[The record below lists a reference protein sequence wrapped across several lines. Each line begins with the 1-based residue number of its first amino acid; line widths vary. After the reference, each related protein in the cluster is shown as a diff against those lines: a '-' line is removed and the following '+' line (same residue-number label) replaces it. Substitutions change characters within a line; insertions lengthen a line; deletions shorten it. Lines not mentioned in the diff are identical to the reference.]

1 MRPALKT
8 LLKVAFDI
16 VATIAFFYLAMLTVP
31 YAVGFPA
38 AALMRLFSFVPGLV
52 PAGWIGDH
60 QSFLTGALLDAL
72 GIIYL
77 MLVFAIG
84 IEILR
89 RLVGSRS
96 IWLYVAGAFVTMAVY
111 ISPASTASGPAR
123 AFALAFPLMIAAAC
137 GAGYWLV
144 TVRLRAAVIQFARR
158 LICGRDAKA
167 CMFS

>member
-8 LLKVAFDI
+8 LLKVVFDI

-31 YAVGFPA
+31 YAVGFA
-38 AALMRLFSFVPGLV
+38 TAALMHLFSFIPGLV
-52 PAGWIGDH
+52 PAGWIGNH
-60 QSFLTGALLDAL
+60 QSFLTGALIDTL

-84 IEILR
+84 IEIVR
-89 RLVGSRS
+89 RLVGSKS
-96 IWLYVAGAFVTMAVY
+96 IWLYVAGAFVTMTVY
-111 ISPASTASGPAR
+111 ISPATASGSAS

-144 TVRLRAAVIQFARR
+144 TVRLRAAVIQLARR
-158 LICGRDAKA
+158 LICGRDANA
-167 CMFS
+167 CVFS